1 MNDELDS
8 FLTYLEDEKK
18 MSENTRLSYK
28 RDLVKLQQYC
38 NGLAIHDARQVS
50 AANLKSYIVYLE
62 AGSFKAATISRNVA
76 SIHAFF
82 HYLYNEHIVDTD
94 VSECLQAPKIEKHV
108 PEIMSEEEVKKLLA
122 QPKSVDPKGVRDKA
136 MLELLYATGIRVSE
150 LIGLKVSDV
159 DLAKDLLT
167 CKGRV
172 IPFGSNAREA
182 LVNYLSESRELL
194 LKGNESDILFPSC
207 LGDPMSRQGFWKLIK
222 AYGKKAGIEME
233 ITPHTLRHSF
243 AAHMMAGGADV
254 HSVSEMLGH
263 SDVYT
268 TQVYASLGQNDL
280 RKVYSGAHPRG

>member
-1 MNDELDS
+1 MNAELDS

-28 RDLVKLQQYC
+28 RDLLKLKQYC
-38 NGLAIHDARQVS
+38 SGLAIHDARQVS

-82 HYLYNEHIVDTD
+82 HYLYNEHIVEND
-94 VSECLQAPKIEKHV
+94 VSTCLQAPKIEKHI
-108 PEIMSEEEVKKLLA
+108 PEIMTEEEVVRLLA
-122 QPKSVDPKGVRDKA
+122 QPKTTDAKGIRDKA

-150 LIGLKVSDV
+150 LIGLKVEDI
-159 DLAKDLLT
+159 DLQKDLLK
-167 CKGRV
+167 CKDRV

-182 LVNYLSESRELL
+182 MIKYMGEGRDAL

-207 LGDPMSRQGFWKLIK
+207 LGEPMSRQGFWKLIK
-222 AYGKKAGIEME
+222 SYGKKAGIEME

-263 SDVYT
+263 SDIYT
-268 TQVYASLGQNDL
+268 TQVYAGLGQSDL
-280 RKVYSGAHPRG
+280 RKVYSEAHPRG

>member
-1 MNDELDS
+1 MNEALDS

-82 HYLYNEHIVDTD
+82 HYLYNEHMVDTD

-108 PEIMSEEEVKKLLA
+108 PEIMTEEEVKRLLA
-122 QPKSVDPKGVRDKA
+122 QPVSDDPKGVRDKA

-150 LIGLKVSDV
+150 LIGLKVSDI
-159 DLAKDLLT
+159 DLAKGMLS
-167 CKGRV
+167 CKGRT
-172 IPFGSNAREA
+172 IPFGTNAREA
-182 LVNYLSESRELL
+182 LVNYLKGSRDAL
-194 LKGNESDILFPSC
+194 LKGNNSDILFPSC

-268 TQVYASLGQNDL
+268 TQVYARLGQNDL
-280 RKVYSGAHPRG
+280 RKVYSEAHPRG

>member
-1 MNDELDS
+1 MNEELDS

-82 HYLYNEHIVDTD
+82 HYLYNEHIVETD

-108 PEIMSEEEVKKLLA
+108 PEIMTEEEVKRLLA
-122 QPKSVDPKGVRDKA
+122 QPKNTDPKGVRDKA

-159 DLAKDLLT
+159 DLSRSLLT
-167 CKGRV
+167 CKNRV
-172 IPFGSNAREA
+172 IPFGVNARDA
-182 LVNYLSESRELL
+182 LVEYLRESRDSL

-268 TQVYASLGQNDL
+268 TQVYAKLGESDL

>member
-1 MNDELDS
+1 MNQELDL
-8 FLTYLEDEKK
+8 FFKFLEDEKK
-18 MSENTRLSYK
+18 MSENTCLSYK

-82 HYLYNEHIVDTD
+82 HYLYNEHIVETD
-94 VSECLQAPKIEKHV
+94 VSESIQAPKIEKHI
-108 PEIMSEEEVKKLLA
+108 PEIMTEEEVRRLLA
-122 QPKSVDPKGVRDKA
+122 QPKSSDPKGIRDKA

-150 LIGLKVSDV
+150 LIGLKISDV
-159 DLAKDLLT
+159 DLSKDLLK
-167 CKGRV
+167 CKNRV

-182 LVNYLSESRELL
+182 LAEYLKESRDAL

-222 AYGKKAGIEME
+222 AYGKKAGIQME

-268 TQVYASLGQNDL
+268 TQVYAQLGQNDL
-280 RKVYSGAHPRG
+280 RKVYSQAHPRG

>member
-1 MNDELDS
+1 MNEELDS

-38 NGLAIHDARQVS
+38 SGLAIHDARQVS

-108 PEIMSEEEVKKLLA
+108 PEIMTEEEVKRLLA
-122 QPKSVDPKGVRDKA
+122 QPGLSDSKGIRDKA

-150 LIGLKVSDV
+150 LISLKLGDV
-159 DLAKDLLT
+159 DLSKNLLSCKD
-167 CKGRV
+167 RI
-172 IPFGSNAREA
+172 IPFGHDAREA
-182 LVNYLSESRELL
+182 LVEYLKESRAAL

-222 AYGKKAGIEME
+222 AYGKRAGIEME

-280 RKVYSGAHPRG
+280 RRVYSQAHPRG

>member
-8 FLTYLEDEKK
+8 FLSYLEDEKR

-38 NGLAIHDARQVS
+38 NGLAIHDARQIS

-108 PEIMSEEEVKKLLA
+108 PEIMTEEEVKKLLN
-122 QPKSVDPKGVRDKA
+122 QPKTVDPKGVRDKA

-150 LIGLKVSDV
+150 LIGLKVEDV
-159 DLAKDLLT
+159 DLGKDLLT
-167 CKGRV
+167 CKGRI
-172 IPFGSNAREA
+172 IPFGINARNA
-182 LVNYLSESRELL
+182 LVNYLSESRDML
-194 LKGNESDILFPSC
+194 LKGNKSDILFPSC

-268 TQVYASLGQNDL
+268 TQVYASLGSNNL